1 MTLNLILIIMCL
13 LLIVEILYFKL
24 ATHFQIIDRPNSRSS
39 HSVSTIRGGGIIF
52 PIAMLLYPLYYGMEH
67 TWFLSGLLLISLIS
81 FADDINP
88 VNNKLRLVFHTV
100 AVTLL
105 FYQLQLFVLPW
116 YFIVLSVFFAIGTIN
131 AINFMDGINGL
142 TGGYAFITLL
152 TLLYINEYSFPFTD
166 SSFLIIAILAVTVF
180 NIFNFR
186 IRAKC
191 FAGDVGSISI
201 GFIIVYF
208 VLQLIIQSANI
219 CYILLLLVYGLDTVS
234 TIIFRLIRKENILEP
249 HRSHFYQYLYNEK
262 RISPLKVSI
271 IYILLQLLISVVFI
285 LLEIDSVWKMILII
299 LLSGI
304 VFVKLRFKLEGTEK
318 LLG

>member
-1 MTLNLILIIMCL
+1 MTLSLTLIISFL
-13 LLIVEILYFKL
+13 LLIVELLYFKL
-24 ATHFQIIDRPNSRSS
+24 AVHFQIIDRPNVRSS
-39 HSVSTIRGGGIIF
+39 HTIRTIRGGGIIF
-52 PIAMLLYPLYYGMEH
+52 PIALLLYPLYFGIAH
-67 TWFLSGLLLISLIS
+67 IWFLTGLFLISLIS
-81 FADDINP
+81 FADDVNP
-88 VNNKLRLVFHTV
+88 INNKLRLVFHAV
-100 AVTLL
+100 AVALL
-105 FYQLQLFVLPW
+105 FYQLHLFILPW
-116 YFIVLSVFFAIGTIN
+116 YFIILAVIFAIGTIN

-142 TGGYAFITLL
+142 TGGYAFITFV
-152 TLLYINEYSFPFTD
+152 TLLGINVYYVHFTD
-166 SSFLIIAILAVTVF
+166 SSFLITAILAVAVF

-219 CYILLLLVYGLDTVS
+219 NYILLLLVYGLDAVS
-234 TIIFRLIRKENILEP
+234 TIIFRLIRRENVLEP

-262 RISPLKVSI
+262 RISSIKISI
-271 IYILLQLLISVVFI
+271 IYILLQLLISGLFI
-285 LLEIDSVWKMILII
+285 LLGIDSVWEMIIII

-304 VFVKLRFKLEGTEK
+304 VFVKLRFTLEGTEK